1 MVGSALAST
10 LGIVIAQF
18 LDDLGDGILAEILGG
33 DAVLFNNRVQISGA
47 GDLAY
52 AGGFLLTLLVGLFY
66 LFGYP
71 TQRGYGL
78 SRLIS
83 LWVMLHVLRQALTQA
98 MLIPL
103 DPDAPLSRAYA
114 TFGLDPGLDV
124 VIGVAGGLGLL
135 LIGLASASAFLA
147 FAPHRRLVRS
157 RSRRF
162 RFVLW
167 VAVVPA
173 AASVFLAIPFFLP
186 DTQGLVVPS
195 LPSTALMFLLTLV
208 AAPGTTSAYGPE
220 VERET
225 PWPVGLL
232 AVLLVIVAFQLLVLS
247 GGVSVSPFQWG

>member
-1 MVGSALAST
+1 MIASALGST

-18 LDDLGDGILAEILGG
+18 LDDLGDGVLAEILGG
-33 DAVLFNNRVQISGA
+33 DAVLFNNRVEFSGA
-47 GDLAY
+47 SDLAY

-71 TQRGYGL
+71 TQRGYGV
-78 SRLIS
+78 SRLTS

-103 DPDAPLSRAYA
+103 DPNAQLSRAYA
-114 TFGLDPGLDV
+114 TFDLDPGLDL

-147 FAPHRRLVRS
+147 FAPHRRVVRT

-167 VAVVPA
+167 LAVVPA
-173 AASVFLAIPFFLP
+173 AASVFLSIPFFLP
-186 DTQGLVVPS
+186 DLQGLVIPV
-195 LPSTALMFLLTLV
+195 LPFTALLFLLTLV
-208 AAPGTTSAYGPE
+208 AAPGTTTAYGPE
-220 VERET
+220 DERDT
-225 PWPVGLL
+225 PWPVGLFLVLVVIAVFHL
-232 AVLLVIVAFQLLVLS
+232 AVLA